1 MNTPTDTQTR
11 FTGNFTQQEPIPE
24 AGIEAALR
32 VLRHGRLH
40 RYNVVE
46 GEIAEA
52 ALLEQEFAAFT
63 GAKYCL
69 AVASGGYALSV
80 SLRAIGVKAGDKV
93 LTNAFTLAPVPGSIA
108 CVGAEPVFVEINENL
123 VLDLDDLKA
132 KIASSGARVLMLSH
146 MRGHI
151 VDMDA
156 LMEICDAAGVQ
167 VVEDCAHTMGARWN
181 GTPSGRF
188 GVTGC
193 YSTQTFKHINS
204 GEGGLMVTDDAE
216 VMARATMLSGSY
228 MLYER
233 HLAGAPAETFEDIR
247 LDTPNCSG
255 RMDNLRAAILRPQLE
270 NLPSQCAA
278 WNERYRRIEA
288 GLKNAPGIS
297 LIERDSKEGFVASSF
312 QFLIAELS
320 AGQIREVV
328 ARCASRG
335 VELKWFGADKPVGF
349 TSRHDSWRY
358 VSKQNLPKTDL
369 ILRGLIDFRLPLTFT
384 LKDCDLLAAI
394 IRQEVGAIYQSAGSG
409 G

>member
-1 MNTPTDTQTR
+1 MTKTTDTQTR
-11 FTGNFTQQEPIPE
+11 FTGNFTQQQPIPE

-46 GEIAEA
+46 GEVAEA

-69 AVASGGYALSV
+69 AVASGGYALGV
-80 SLRAIGVKAGDKV
+80 SLRAIGVQPGDKV

-108 CVGAEPVFVEINENL
+108 CVGAEPVFVEITEQL

-132 KIASSGARVLMLSH
+132 KISSSGAKALMLSH

-151 VDMDA
+151 VDMGA
-156 LMEICDAAGVQ
+156 LMAICDAAGVQ

-204 GEGGLMVTDDAE
+204 GEGGLLVTDDAG

-228 MLYER
+228 MLYES
-233 HLAGAPAETFEDIR
+233 HLAGAPAEAFADIR

-270 NLPSQCAA
+270 ILPAQCAA
-278 WNERYRRIEA
+278 WNDRYRRIDQ
-288 GLKNAPGIS
+288 GLANTPG
-297 LIERDSKEGFVASSF
+297 LRLTDRDPKEGFVASSH
-312 QFLIAELS
+312 QFLLPDLS
-320 AGQIREVV
+320 PDQIKKVLQ
-328 ARCASRG
+328 RCAARG
-335 VELKWFGADKPVGF
+335 VELKWFGADQPVGF

-358 VSKQNLPKTDL
+358 VKLQDLPQTDR
-369 ILRGLIDFRLPLTFT
+369 ILSGLIDMRLPLTFS
-384 LKDCDLLAAI
+384 LEDCDLIAAV
-394 IRQEVGAIYQSAGSG
+394 IRQEVGTACQGANA
-409 G
+409 

>member
-1 MNTPTDTQTR
+1 MTKTTDTQTR

-40 RYNVVE
+40 RYNVIE
-46 GEIAEA
+46 GEVAEA
-52 ALLEQEFAAFT
+52 ALLEQDFAAFT

-69 AVASGGYALSV
+69 AVASGGYALGV
-80 SLRAIGVKAGDKV
+80 SLRAIGVEPGDKV
-93 LTNAFTLAPVPGSIA
+93 LTNAFTLAPVPGAIA
-108 CVGAEPVFVEINENL
+108 CVGAEPIFVEITEHL
-123 VLDLDDLKA
+123 VLDLDDLQA
-132 KIASSGARVLMLSH
+132 KIVSSGAKVLMLSH

-156 LMEICDAAGVQ
+156 LMAICDAAGVQ
-167 VVEDCAHTMGARWN
+167 VVEDCAHTMGAHWN

-204 GEGGLMVTDDAE
+204 GEGGLLVADDAE
-216 VMARATMLSGSY
+216 VMARATILSGSY
-228 MLYER
+228 MLYES
-233 HLAGAPAETFEDIR
+233 HLAGAPAETFANIR

-270 NLPSQCAA
+270 MLPSQCAA

-288 GLKNAPGIS
+288 GLANTPGIS
-297 LIERDSKEGFVASSF
+297 LIERDPKEGFVASSF
-312 QFLIAELS
+312 QFLLPELS
-320 AGQIREVV
+320 AGQITDVL
-328 ARCASRG
+328 ARCAARG
-335 VELKWFGADKPVGF
+335 VELKWFGAEKPVGF

-358 VSKQNLPKTDL
+358 VPKHDLPKTDR
-369 ILRGLIDFRLPLTFT
+369 ILGGLIDFRLPLTFS
-384 LKDCDLLAAI
+384 LGDCDLLAAI
-394 IRQEVGAIYQSAGSG
+394 IRQEVGGVYQSG
-409 G
+409 GPKA